1 MTKLTPRFAS
11 ALAYALEV
19 HSGQVRKG
27 TDIPYISHLLGVAA
41 IALENGATE
50 DEAIAA
56 LLHDAAEDA
65 GGAPILEEMRT
76 RFGSE
81 VAEIIAGCSDTFE
94 TPKPPWRRRKEAY
107 IVHLNGASAPVLLVS
122 AADKLH
128 NIRSIMSDYRNI
140 GEALWE
146 RFTGG
151 QEGTLWY
158 YRSLADSFLRLSP
171 GRLASELDLAVS
183 EIERITG
190 EG

>member
-1 MTKLTPRFAS
+1 MP
-11 ALAYALEV
+11 
-19 HSGQVRKG
+19 
-27 TDIPYISHLLGVAA
+27 
-41 IALENGATE
+41 
-50 DEAIAA
+50 
-56 LLHDAAEDA
+56 A
-65 GGAPILEEMRT
+65 GRQFLEEMRT

-128 NIRSIMSDYRNI
+128 NIRWIVSVSRNI

-151 QEGTLWY
+151 AGRHPLVLPEPRRLVPEAEPGP
-158 YRSLADSFLRLSP
+158 ACLRAGL
-171 GRLASELDLAVS
+171 GCQ
-183 EIERITG
+183 
-190 EG
+190 

>member
-1 MTKLTPRFAS
+1 MTVLSKAS
-11 ALAYALEV
+11 RDAL
-19 HSGQVRKG
+19 GK
-27 TDIPYISHLLGVAA
+27 
-41 IALENGATE
+41 ATLS
-50 DEAIAA
+50 ITGGGA

-94 TPKPPWRRRKEAY
+94 TPNPPWRRRKEAY

-151 QEGTLWY
+151 REGTLWY

-183 EIERITG
+183 EIERIAG